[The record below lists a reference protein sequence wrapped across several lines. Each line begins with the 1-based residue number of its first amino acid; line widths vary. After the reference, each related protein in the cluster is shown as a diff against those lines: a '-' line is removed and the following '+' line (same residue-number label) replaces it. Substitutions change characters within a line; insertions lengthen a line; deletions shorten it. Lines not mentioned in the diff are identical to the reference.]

1 MINTGGVDEQVGWPK
16 PRDTSLPAWVDHKLI
31 NLLAQLG
38 KVVAL
43 EIVRTKS
50 VTMRGGG
57 GGNGF
62 PCHGIGLIFT
72 VAASL
77 SFSSSMSSGA
87 AFSTQQLIEVAVPIL
102 WCRGFQSFETSEH
115 GPIGLPQATNEAR
128 VVNRFYRPRL
138 LVPASHVG

>member
-1 MINTGGVDEQVGWPK
+1 LLI
-16 PRDTSLPAWVDHKLI
+16 RPAWVDRKLI
-31 NLLAQLG
+31 HLLAQLG

-43 EIVRTKS
+43 LIVRGKP

-72 VAASL
+72 VAASF

-87 AFSTQQLIEVAVPIL
+87 AFSTQQLVEIAVPIF
-102 WCRGFQSFETSEH
+102 WCRGFHRFE
-115 GPIGLPQATNEAR
+115 
-128 VVNRFYRPRL
+128 PR
-138 LVPASHVG
+138 